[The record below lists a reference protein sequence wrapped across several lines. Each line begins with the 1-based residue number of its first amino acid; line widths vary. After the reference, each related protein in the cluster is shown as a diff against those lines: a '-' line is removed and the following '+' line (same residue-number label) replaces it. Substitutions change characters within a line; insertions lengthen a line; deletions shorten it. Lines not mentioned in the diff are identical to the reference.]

1 MNAFIDRHAAT
12 KVGVALTLLVAS
24 GLLFSSA
31 ASAAPPSGLTTA
43 GKTLWNFEALL
54 EDVFHS
60 HEVAS
65 TSSPAYALNFN
76 CARNCSPS
84 AKYLYYTFTF
94 AHPAHSAFHLA
105 PRRTFKPG
113 SFGNYPEL
121 VRVKGKY
128 VACDSG
134 EHHFLITYG
143 DAAGLSFACLA
154 PSP

>member
-1 MNAFIDRHAAT
+1 MYSFVDRR
-12 KVGVALTLLVAS
+12 GVSTVVLVVTLLTS
-24 GLLFSSA
+24 SLLFSGV
-31 ASAAPPSGLTTA
+31 ASATPPPGLTTA

-76 CARNCSPS
+76 CAGNCSPS
-84 AKYLYYTFTF
+84 AKYLYYAFTF
-94 AHPAHSAFHLA
+94 AHPAHSAFHLSA
-105 PRRTFKPG
+105 RRSFKPG

-143 DAAGLSFACLA
+143 DSAGLSLACLA
-154 PSP
+154 PSA